1 MSADKKWKTTNGYT
15 VMAICDDGLFVKNG
29 ELVTGHGT
37 PVDFGELQ
45 LFSRN
50 ADAEAAKKVY
60 DDEYGFKRTNGHFW
74 QFVVLPV
81 LVRERE

>member
-1 MSADKKWKTTNGYT
+1 MFYIY
-15 VMAICDDGLFVKNG
+15 MFVPYP
-29 ELVTGHGT
+29 T
-37 PVDFGELQ
+37 
-45 LFSRN
+45 RN